1 MSFLNVVGALTAVAS
16 PANAEVISLQAKGE
30 SPDDK
35 RVPIPSHR
43 HASPSAPWPWV
54 DLDDGEPMHL
64 EQFRQPS
71 NTSQNNRSRSRPV
84 QKPCACNTP
93 ILSTRPRFLQQLL
106 ARLPSISIPQLDLC
120 SSCPEQ
126 NTAGNHGV

>member
-1 MSFLNVVGALTAVAS
+1 MSLFNVVGALTAVGS
-16 PANAEVISLQAKGE
+16 PANAEVISLRAKGE

-54 DLDDGEPMHL
+54 DLDDGEPTHL

-71 NTSQNNRSRSRPV
+71 NTPQNNRSRSRPV
-84 QKPCACNTP
+84 
-93 ILSTRPRFLQQLL
+93 
-106 ARLPSISIPQLDLC
+106 
-120 SSCPEQ
+120 
-126 NTAGNHGV
+126 